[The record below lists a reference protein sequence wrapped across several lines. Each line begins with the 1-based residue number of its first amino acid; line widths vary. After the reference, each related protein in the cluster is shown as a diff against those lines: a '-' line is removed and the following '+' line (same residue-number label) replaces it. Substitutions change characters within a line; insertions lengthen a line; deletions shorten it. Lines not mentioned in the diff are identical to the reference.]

1 MRSTF
6 PTVFAIGLLLVLCLC
21 SACTSQS
28 PPQTANETAVQ
39 TTAQAGNGGLTQLN
53 VENHPPVSL
62 GYADMRLRNE
72 MKSYGDAMGKLH
84 VYFIEGNDVDDSGNA
99 ASWVFGVGSSPDNT
113 MIMFDGNTWTTTSSG
128 GSLSSNEIS
137 LSGVVDPA
145 SLFKQNQQAI
155 NEGSHSGSPVTR
167 SLVLSDG
174 VYTLRSDKTMLTF
187 NASTGTRIS

>member
-6 PTVFAIGLLLVLCLC
+6 PTVLVISLLLVLYFC

-39 TTAQAGNGGLTQLN
+39 TTTPAGNAGLTQLN
-53 VENHPPVSL
+53 SEKHAPVSL
-62 GYADMRLRNE
+62 GYADTRLRNE

-84 VYFIEGNDVDDSGNA
+84 VYFIEGNDVEDSGNA
-99 ASWVFGVGSSPDNT
+99 ASWVFVVGSSPDNT
-113 MIMFDGNTWTTTSSG
+113 MILFDGNTWTTTSYSG
-128 GSLSSNEIS
+128 THSSDEIS

-145 SLFKQNQQAI
+145 TLFRQNRQVI
-155 NEGSHSGSPVTR
+155 TGGSPPGSPVTR
-167 SLVLSDG
+167 SLELSDG

>member
-1 MRSTF
+1 MRSIF
-6 PTVFAIGLLLVLCLC
+6 PTVLVIGLLLVLCFC

-39 TTAQAGNGGLTQLN
+39 TTTPAGNAGLTQLN
-53 VENHPPVSL
+53 SGNHAPVSL

-72 MKSYGDAMGKLH
+72 MKSYGDAVGKLH
-84 VYFIEGNDVDDSGNA
+84 VYFIEGNDIDDSGNA

-113 MIMFDGNTWTTTSSG
+113 MILFDGNTWTTTSYG
-128 GSLSSNEIS
+128 GSLSSEEIS

-145 SLFKQNQQAI
+145 TLFSQNQQAI
-155 NEGSHSGSPVTR
+155 NGMSPPKSPVPR